1 MLESLRVE
9 LGALDFAVLSLSHCS
24 ARCVLDISNVQHVS
38 QVRLKLVRIMLC
50 GHVVM
55 FVLAEKMI
63 QRIVQVKRRKR

>member
-9 LGALDFAVLSLSHCS
+9 LGALDFAVLSLSHSS

-63 QRIVQVKRRKR
+63 QRIVHLKRRKR